1 MLRIILIFDTNYT
14 NFHNIIRILSKD
26 KGKPIFNIHLII
38 LKKDINNPSLKNN
51 LHTLYEVNKC
61 V

>member
-1 MLRIILIFDTNYT
+1 MRKILLIEK
-14 NFHNIIRILSKD
+14 RKKGILSKD

>member
-1 MLRIILIFDTNYT
+1 MIILLAKVEKIC
-14 NFHNIIRILSKD
+14 ILSKD

>member
-1 MLRIILIFDTNYT
+1 MIILLAKVEKIC
-14 NFHNIIRILSKD
+14 ILSKD
-26 KGKPIFNIHLII
+26 KGKTIFNIHLII

>member
-1 MLRIILIFDTNYT
+1 MKKILINEK
-14 NFHNIIRILSKD
+14 RKKAKELCILSKD